1 MASSKK
7 LTSEEVNALIDGLD
21 DNDGGS
27 SIVSMGEEVDVKP
40 FSFGSD
46 DLSLLGDYYALRMI
60 NERFCRFARS
70 IFLPMLRIQPR
81 ISSFPPEVKTFDEY
95 TADADSFMS
104 LTTSRID
111 ELRGNSLLVVA
122 PNFISLLTN
131 SYYGGTAVR
140 PIRRVPGEF
149 TATEQRVIEIITS
162 GLMDSL
168 QTAWKD
174 LMPVTFAVQ
183 GHEENMQFA
192 SFVDNSDT
200 VIVCTFLVQLPGS
213 EPATFDIV
221 YPLQTLK
228 PIASLLRSRVQ
239 SEHVAE
245 DMSWRQK
252 LERAILNIPLVVTAE
267 LAKPKVSMKNLLNL
281 QDGDTFP
288 MQVHN
293 GIKVLVEG
301 KNLFTAELGQV
312 GPQAA
317 LHLRDR
323 VTTNN
328 NPE

>member
-7 LTSEEVNALIDGLD
+7 LTSEEVNALIDGLGD
-21 DNDGGS
+21 DSEALGS
-27 SIVSMGEEVDVKP
+27 VSSVEALEVKP

-70 IFLPMLRIQPR
+70 VFLPMLRIQPR

-95 TADADSFMS
+95 SSDADSFMS
-104 LTTSRID
+104 LTTSRLE
-111 ELRGNSLLVVA
+111 ELRGSSLLVVA

-131 SYYGGTAVR
+131 AYYGGTAVR
-140 PIRRVPGEF
+140 PLRRVPGEF
-149 TATEQRVIEIITS
+149 TATEQRVIEIIS
-162 GLMDSL
+162 GGLMTAM
-168 QTAWKD
+168 QNAWKD
-174 LMPVTFAVQ
+174 LTPVSFAIQ
-183 GHEENMQFA
+183 SHEENMQFA
-192 SFVDNSDT
+192 SFVDNSET

-213 EPATFDIV
+213 EPATFDVV

-239 SEHVAE
+239 SEFVTE
-245 DMSWRQK
+245 DLSWRQK

-267 LAKPKVSMKNLLNL
+267 LARPKVSMKNLLNL

-288 MQVHN
+288 MQVNN

-301 KNLFTAELGQV
+301 KTLFNAELGQV

-317 LHLRDR
+317 LYLRDR
-323 VTTNN
+323 ITSNK

>member
-1 MASSKK
+1 MAASKK
-7 LTSEEVNALIDGLD
+7 LTSEEVDALIAGLGD
-21 DNDGGS
+21 DSEALDSVS
-27 SIVSMGEEVDVKP
+27 SVEALEVKS

-70 IFLPMLRIQPR
+70 VFLPMLRIQPR

-95 TADADSFMS
+95 SADADSFMS
-104 LTTSRID
+104 LTTSRLE

-131 SYYGGTAVR
+131 AYYGGTAVR
-140 PIRRVPGEF
+140 PLRRVPGEF
-149 TATEQRVIEIITS
+149 TATEQRVIEIIS
-162 GLMDSL
+162 GGLMTAM
-168 QTAWKD
+168 QNAWKD
-174 LMPVTFAVQ
+174 LTPVSFAIQ
-183 GHEENMQFA
+183 SHEENMQFA
-192 SFVDNSDT
+192 SFVDNSET

-213 EPATFDIV
+213 EPATFDVV

-239 SEHVAE
+239 SEFVTE
-245 DMSWRQK
+245 DLSWRQK
-252 LERAILNIPLVVTAE
+252 LERVILNIPLVVTAE
-267 LAKPKVSMKNLLNL
+267 LARPKVSMKNLLNL

-288 MQVHN
+288 MQVNN

-301 KNLFTAELGQV
+301 KTLFNAELGQV

-317 LHLRDR
+317 LYLRDR
-323 VTTNN
+323 ITSNK

>member
-21 DNDGGS
+21 GNGEGS

-122 PNFISLLTN
+122 PNFISLPTHPHHR
-131 SYYGGTAVR
+131 GTAVR

-323 VTTNN
+323 VTANN

>member
-21 DNDGGS
+21 GNGGGS

-70 IFLPMLRIQPR
+70 IFLPMPRIQPR

-131 SYYGGTAVR
+131 SYYGCTAVR